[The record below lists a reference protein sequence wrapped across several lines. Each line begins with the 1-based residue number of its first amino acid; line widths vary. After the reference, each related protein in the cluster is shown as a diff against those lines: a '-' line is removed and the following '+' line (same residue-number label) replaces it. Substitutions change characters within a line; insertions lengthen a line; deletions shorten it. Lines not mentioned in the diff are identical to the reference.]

1 MTVSNP
7 SRGQYKLLAY
17 VCGRSCVV
25 RPDNIGTVDYTRVFI
40 QRPDGCRYAVVEVW
54 NIAKHAGEVLVFDL
68 YQTIDPGNSRLVAP
82 EPIRTCDD
90 VDTAIMATA
99 MLYEDD

>member
-1 MTVSNP
+1 MTATNP

-25 RPDNIGTVDYTRVFI
+25 YPDNIGTVDYTRIFV
-40 QRPDGCRYAVVEVW
+40 QRPSGCRYAVVEIW
-54 NIAKHAGEVLVFDL
+54 SIAKHAGEVLVFDL
-68 YQTIDPGNSRLVAP
+68 YDTLDPGGSKLTAP
-82 EPIRTCDD
+82 DPVGTYDD